1 MIARIL
7 LFGVPFL
14 LVNLALDLYV
24 WRHFRLGFPHWSP
37 ARRRRVSFVYGVLQA
52 SWYVTLPLLGAWGYE
67 SLPAWFRNTFQTYVL
82 MAVASKVWALP
93 WWFLQDLKGLCNKG
107 FLKRLRPVPSHS
119 VHSGNQDDGPDN
131 TMDLSTP
138 EGGEAEPL
146 TRAAFLSRL
155 GFLLGSVPLLGLGG
169 SALSGT
175 AYRYQVHRIKIS
187 LPGLAPS
194 WLGKRIVQ
202 ISDLH
207 TGSWDSR
214 EGIER
219 GMDLLKSLNPDV
231 IFFTGDLVNTRTLEI
246 MPWMDLLAQI
256 QAPLGVYS
264 ILGNHDYGDY
274 TQWGSEADKE
284 ANFEAMIVAHKALG
298 WKLLRNEWLP
308 VSNEAGDILQVVGS
322 ENWGKRSG
330 FGKQYGNIVQ
340 ATQGLRTDSPTVLLT
355 HDPSHFDLEV
365 LGKFPFIGLTLC
377 GHTHGMQMGIDIPG
391 LPRWS
396 PASWVYP
403 HWAGHY
409 VFGAQQLYVN
419 RGFGF
424 VGFRGRIGIYPEIT
438 CFEFDNS
445 LAYTPKAANET
456 T

>member
-1 MIARIL
+1 MR
-7 LFGVPFL
+7 
-14 LVNLALDLYV
+14 
-24 WRHFRLGFPHWSP
+24 
-37 ARRRRVSFVYGVLQA
+37 
-52 SWYVTLPLLGAWGYE
+52 
-67 SLPAWFRNTFQTYVL
+67 
-82 MAVASKVWALP
+82 
-93 WWFLQDLKGLCNKG
+93 
-107 FLKRLRPVPSHS
+107 
-119 VHSGNQDDGPDN
+119 
-131 TMDLSTP
+131 
-138 EGGEAEPL
+138 
-146 TRAAFLSRL
+146 
-155 GFLLGSVPLLGLGG
+155 
-169 SALSGT
+169 
-175 AYRYQVHRIKIS
+175 
-187 LPGLAPS
+187 
-194 WLGKRIVQ
+194 
-202 ISDLH
+202 
-207 TGSWDSR
+207 
-214 EGIER
+214 
-219 GMDLLKSLNPDV
+219 LLKSLNPDV

-246 MPWMDLLAQI
+246 MPWMDLLARI

-274 TQWGSEADKE
+274 TQWASDADKE
-284 ANFEAMIVAHKALG
+284 ANFEAMIAAHKTLG

-424 VGFRGRIGIYPEIT
+424 VGFRGRIGIFPEIT